1 MNKARGDG
9 DDAVRTVKALLMEH
23 RTDKSTM
30 WPISQLT
37 NTNYKG

>member
-9 DDAVRTVKALLMEH
+9 DDAVRTVQALLMEH

-37 NTNYKG
+37 NTIYKG